1 MEIILIGLIVIF
13 IVSYRTKQGESVYKF
28 ISQQA
33 VNTYKKL
40 EPYSFKI
47 MREKVKELGLEY
59 TPRQYLTQVII
70 LDKYNFL
77 VYNSFCWL

>member
-1 MEIILIGLIVIF
+1 MEIILIGLIIIF

-28 ISQQA
+28 VSEQA

-47 MREKVKELGLEY
+47 MREKVKGNRKEKQNV
-59 TPRQYLTQVII
+59 RM
-70 LDKYNFL
+70 
-77 VYNSFCWL
+77 

>member
-1 MEIILIGLIVIF
+1 MVIEVEIILIGLIVIF

-40 EPYSFKI
+40 EPYSFNATEYPASTKI
-47 MREKVKELGLEY
+47 CLIKL
-59 TPRQYLTQVII
+59 QVVP
-70 LDKYNFL
+70 LPEEPNLCVTSYQP
-77 VYNSFCWL
+77 